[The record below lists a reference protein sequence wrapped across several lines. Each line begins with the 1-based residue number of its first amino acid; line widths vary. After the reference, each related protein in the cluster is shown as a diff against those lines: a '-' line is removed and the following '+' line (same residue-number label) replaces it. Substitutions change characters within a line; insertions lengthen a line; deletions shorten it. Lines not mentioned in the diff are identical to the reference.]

1 MSATAKKKTIK
12 IQQYKSSIGYN
23 KNQREI
29 LRGLGIRKMNQ
40 VVERE
45 NTPAIMGMVNK
56 IPHLVRIV
64 EEEEK

>member
-1 MSATAKKKTIK
+1 MSATAKKNTIK
-12 IQQYKSSIGYN
+12 IQQYKSSIGYK

-29 LRGLGIRKMNQ
+29 LRGLGIRRMNQ

-45 NTPAIMGMVNK
+45 NTPAVMGMINK

>member
-1 MSATAKKKTIK
+1 MSATAKKNTIK
-12 IQQYKSSIGYN
+12 IQQYKSSIGYK

-29 LRGLGIRKMNQ
+29 LRGLGIRRMNQ

-45 NTPAIMGMVNK
+45 NTPAVMGMVNK